1 MQMKPIIFLIL
12 SCLVIGCTSTPRD
25 NSRYLESRIVGQ
37 WEWEEGPEECTNLIS
52 MAFKSNGTY
61 TRTSESCDFADDGF
75 GNFYYGWY
83 VANNH
88 ICFVSIE
95 QQFRGENKRPDLYK
109 KLYRDERNKGFDKA
123 KCTWKIQKI
132 ESSKITII
140 ETDHKEQSKSFIMIK
155 RRWL

>member
-1 MQMKPIIFLIL
+1 MKIVISLIL
-12 SCLVIGCTSTPRD
+12 SCLIVGCASTSRD
-25 NSRYLESRIVGQ
+25 NSKQLEGLIVGQ
-37 WEWEEGPEECTNLIS
+37 WEWEEGPAECTNLIN

-83 VANNH
+83 IANNH

-95 QQFRGENKRPDLYK
+95 EQFKDEIPRTELYK
-109 KLYRDERNKGFDKA
+109 ELYRDEKKKGFDQA
-123 KCTWKIQKI
+123 KCTWRIEKI
-132 ESSKITII
+132 ESSKITIS
-140 ETDHKEQSKSFIMIK
+140 ESNHEDRSTSFTMVK

>member
-1 MQMKPIIFLIL
+1 MKTAILLIL
-12 SCLVIGCTSTPRD
+12 SCLVAGCASAPSD
-25 NSRYLESRIVGQ
+25 NSKQLESRIVGQ
-37 WEWEEGPEECTNLIS
+37 WEWEEGPADCTNLIN

-61 TRTSESCDFADDGF
+61 TLTSESCDFADDGF

-95 QQFRGENKRPDLYK
+95 QQFKDENKRPDLYR
-109 KLYRDERNKGFDKA
+109 KLYRDERNKGFDQA
-123 KCTWKIQKI
+123 NCTWKIQKI

>member
-1 MQMKPIIFLIL
+1 MKIVIVLIL
-12 SCLVIGCTSTPRD
+12 GCLFLGCASTPRD
-25 NSRYLESRIVGQ
+25 NSRQIESRIVGQ
-37 WEWEEGPEECTNLIS
+37 WEWEEGPAECTNLVS

-61 TRTSESCDFADDGF
+61 TLTSESCNFADDGF

-95 QQFRGENKRPDLYK
+95 EQFKDEKPRVALYK
-109 KLYRDERNKGFDKA
+109 KLYREERKKGFDPA
-123 KCTWKIQKI
+123 KCTWRISKI

-140 ETDHKEQSKSFIMIK
+140 ETDDKAQPTSFAMVR